1 MQANRLAGKVAIV
14 TGGGTGIGEAVCKK
28 FAAEGAKVLVVGFAD
43 DPVEAVVQEITETGG
58 EARAYMG
65 DVAKEVEAEAAV
77 QAAIDNWGALHV
89 LVNCAGVYPA
99 TAETQDLDVEIFDLL
114 IKNNLRNTFLMTRAA
129 LPFLQKTGGC
139 IVNTGSEAGYLG
151 QAMLSP
157 YGGTKAFI
165 HAFTR
170 GVALEQA
177 KYGVRAN
184 AVCPGPIDTAWTH
197 KETGPMDEKM
207 EQSFLQTVSMGRR
220 GTTEE
225 VANVFLF
232 LASDEASFVNG
243 SLYNVD
249 GGIIGG
255 KGIGKEASASVAQ
268 EPEPELA
275 LHHEHDGKTSRRN

>member
-1 MQANRLAGKVAIV
+1 MKANRLAGKVAIV

-43 DPVEAVVQEITETGG
+43 DPVEAVAQEIAETGG

-77 QAAIDNWGALHV
+77 QAAIDNWGALHI
-89 LVNCAGVYPA
+89 LVNCAGVYPV

-114 IKNNLRNTFLMTRAA
+114 IKDNLRNTFLMTRAA

-139 IVNTGSEAGYLG
+139 IVNTGSEAGFLG

-177 KYGVRAN
+177 KHGVRAN
-184 AVCPGPIDTAWTH
+184 AVCPGPVDTSWTH

-243 SLYNVD
+243 SLYSVD

-255 KGIGKEASASVAQ
+255 KGIGKEAPASVAS

-275 LHHEHDGKTSRRN
+275 LHHEHDGKTGRRN